1 MLQETFCSKA
11 LYHLMRKARAHGAK
25 SKSQKR
31 QFLFVGMGI
40 SGKNICGWFS
50 RGWRICVE
58 SERGQVTDL
67 LNRFREGD
75 AHAEAQ
81 LIPLV
86 YDELRRLA
94 SRYLNRERGDHTLQP
109 TALVHEA
116 FIRMV
121 NEDQPPW
128 QNRAHFFGVA
138 ARLMRQILVDHARRR
153 QSLKRGGSRE
163 RTDLDE
169 EFTVYSP
176 EKSAE
181 LLALDEALDRL
192 AQQDERQSRV
202 VEMKYF
208 VGLDID
214 DIAKVLDISP
224 RTVKRDWT
232 MAKAWLH
239 QEMTR

>member
-1 MLQETFCSKA
+1 
-11 LYHLMRKARAHGAK
+11 
-25 SKSQKR
+25 
-31 QFLFVGMGI
+31 
-40 SGKNICGWFS
+40 
-50 RGWRICVE
+50 VE
-58 SERGQVTDL
+58 SERGEVTNL
-67 LNRFREGD
+67 LIRFRQGD
-75 AHAEAQ
+75 RDAEAQ

-94 SRYLNRERGDHTLQP
+94 SRYFNRERGDHTLQP

-138 ARLMRQILVDHARRR
+138 ARLMRQILVAHARRR
-153 QSLKRGGSRE
+153 QSLKRGGSCE

-169 EFTVYSP
+169 EFTAYSP
-176 EKSAE
+176 KKAAE
-181 LLALDEALDRL
+181 LLALDEALARL
-192 AQQDERQSRV
+192 AHQDERQSRV
-202 VEMKYF
+202 VEMRYF
-208 VGLDID
+208 VGLDIE
-214 DIAKVLDISP
+214 DIAKVLDVSP

>member
-1 MLQETFCSKA
+1 
-11 LYHLMRKARAHGAK
+11 
-25 SKSQKR
+25 
-31 QFLFVGMGI
+31 
-40 SGKNICGWFS
+40 
-50 RGWRICVE
+50 VE
-58 SERGQVTDL
+58 SERGEVTDL
-67 LNRFREGD
+67 LVRFRQGD
-75 AHAEAQ
+75 RDAEAQ

-128 QNRAHFFGVA
+128 QNRSHFFGVA
-138 ARLMRQILVDHARRR
+138 ARLMRQILVDHARRH
-153 QSLKRGGSRE
+153 QSLKRGGSCE

-169 EFTVYSP
+169 EFVVYSL

-181 LLALDEALDRL
+181 LLALDEALSRL
-192 AQQDERQSRV
+192 AYQDERQSRI

-239 QEMTR
+239 REMTR

>member
-1 MLQETFCSKA
+1 M
-11 LYHLMRKARAHGAK
+11 
-25 SKSQKR
+25 
-31 QFLFVGMGI
+31 
-40 SGKNICGWFS
+40 
-50 RGWRICVE
+50 E
-58 SERGQVTDL
+58 SERGEVTDL
-67 LNRFREGD
+67 LIRFREGD
-75 AHAEAQ
+75 RQAEAQ

-116 FIRMV
+116 FLRMV

-163 RTDLDE
+163 QTDLDE

-181 LLALDEALDRL
+181 LVALDEALDRL
-192 AQQDERQSRV
+192 AHQDERQSRV

-214 DIAKVLDISP
+214 DIAKVLGISP